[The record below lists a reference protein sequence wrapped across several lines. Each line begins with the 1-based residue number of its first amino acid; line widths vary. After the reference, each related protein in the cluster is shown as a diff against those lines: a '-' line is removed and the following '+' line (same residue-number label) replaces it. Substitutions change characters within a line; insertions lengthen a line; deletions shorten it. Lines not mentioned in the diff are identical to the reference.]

1 MEPNYMLN
9 LPYTYTYSQQK
20 LEESINQIHM
30 QTEKMQYD
38 LKKKLKLKMN
48 LAIPLQVNTSQIL
61 IMMVFIIADLWI

>member
-1 MEPNYMLN
+1 
-9 LPYTYTYSQQK
+9 
-20 LEESINQIHM
+20 M
-30 QTEKMQYD
+30 QTKKMQYD

>member
-9 LPYTYTYSQQK
+9 LPYTYSQQK

-30 QTEKMQYD
+30 QTKKMQYD